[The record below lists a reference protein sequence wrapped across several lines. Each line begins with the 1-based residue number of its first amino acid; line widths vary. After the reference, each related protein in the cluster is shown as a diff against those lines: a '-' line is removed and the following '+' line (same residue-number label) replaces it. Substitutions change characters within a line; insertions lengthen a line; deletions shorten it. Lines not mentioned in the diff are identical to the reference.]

1 VLVTAADTRVVDAGI
16 ARAAAASPLTRGGG
30 LVGTPGYLAPE
41 QLLNRISLPASDVFA
56 LGSLLLHAAT
66 WREPFGTGDV
76 AAVLHRVLRVGPD
89 LRGLDPGIAPVVAAC
104 LHPDPAQ
111 RPSPEEVREGLMAPR
126 TSPPAVE
133 PPSDEP
139 ADDLPTDTAS
149 ADDAPDA
156 DDAPADDAPADEAED
171 PVRDDHPVV
180 TGSA

>member
-1 VLVTAADTRVVDAGI
+1 
-16 ARAAAASPLTRGGG
+16 
-30 LVGTPGYLAPE
+30 
-41 QLLNRISLPASDVFA
+41 VFA

-126 TSPPAVE
+126 TSPPAAE

-139 ADDLPTDTAS
+139 ADEPPADPAS
-149 ADDAPDA
+149 ADDAPDPDDA
-156 DDAPADDAPADEAED
+156 DDADDAPADEVDD
-171 PVRDDHPVV
+171 PVRDDRRVV